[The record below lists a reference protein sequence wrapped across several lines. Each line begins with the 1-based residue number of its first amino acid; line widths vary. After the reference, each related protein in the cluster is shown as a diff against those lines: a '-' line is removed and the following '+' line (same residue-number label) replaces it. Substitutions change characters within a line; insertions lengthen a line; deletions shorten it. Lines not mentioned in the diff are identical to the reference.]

1 MKLGTINKL
10 LAVVAVIGLGVLLLP
25 RMPQNKQISGLLS
38 EVAKPEH
45 QSTKLSNNWNAA
57 THYAPDENLE
67 GIDIGVLDHAKD
79 RVDVAMYSFTDRP
92 IERELKTLAKHK
104 VQIRLYRD
112 QEQYREEKQR
122 SQERGEVCATD
133 ELAEMENVHVKLKT
147 GEDLMHEKDFGIDGH
162 LLRSGSANW
171 SIGGLRRQDNV
182 ALYTQAPTDVAR
194 FEKKFE
200 EMWSRSDNVELK

>member
-38 EVAKPEH
+38 EVVKPEH

-67 GIDIGVLDHAKD
+67 GIDIGVLDHAKNH
-79 RVDVAMYSFTDRP
+79 VDVAMYSFTDRP
-92 IERELKTLAKHK
+92 IERELKTLAKHR

-122 SQERGEVCATD
+122 AQDRGEICATD
-133 ELAEMENVHVKLKT
+133 ELAEMENVHVKIKAS
-147 GEDLMHEKDFGIDGH
+147 EDLMHEKDFGVDGF
-162 LLRSGSANW
+162 LLRTGSANW

-182 ALYTQAPTDVAR
+182 AIYTQAPPDVAR

>member
-1 MKLGTINKL
+1 MKLGAINKL
-10 LAVVAVIGLGVLLLP
+10 LAVVAVVGLGVLLLP
-25 RMPQNKQISGLLS
+25 RMPQNKQIAGLLS
-38 EVAKPEH
+38 EVVKPEH
-45 QSTKLSNNWNAA
+45 PSLKLANNWAAA

-67 GIDIGVLDHAKD
+67 GIDIGVLDHATS

-92 IERELKTLAKHK
+92 IERELETLAKHR

-122 SQERGEVCATD
+122 ALERGETCVTD
-133 ELAEMENVHVKLKT
+133 ELAAMENVQVKIKS
-147 GEDLMHEKDFGIDGH
+147 GEDLMHETEFAVDGD

-182 ALYTQAPTDVAR
+182 AIYTQVPTDVAR
-194 FEKKFE
+194 FKKKFD
-200 EMWSRSDNVELK
+200 EMWARSDNVELK

>member
-10 LAVVAVIGLGVLLLP
+10 LAVVAVVGMGVLLLP

-38 EVAKPEH
+38 AVTKPEH
-45 QSTKLSNNWNAA
+45 QSTKLSSNWEAA

-67 GIDIGVLDHAKD
+67 GIDIGVLDHAKS
-79 RVDVAMYSFTDRP
+79 RVDVAMNSFTDRP
-92 IERELKTLAKHK
+92 IERELKTLAKHR

-122 SQERGEVCATD
+122 AQERGEICVTD
-133 ELAEMENVHVKLKT
+133 ELAEIENIQVKIKT
-147 GEDLMHEKDFGIDGH
+147 GEDLMHETDFGVDGY

-182 ALYTQAPTDVAR
+182 AIYTQAPTDVAR

>member
-67 GIDIGVLDHAKD
+67 GIDIGVLDHAKN

-92 IERELKTLAKHK
+92 IERELKTLAKHR

-122 SQERGEVCATD
+122 AQERGEICATD
-133 ELAEMENVHVKLKT
+133 ELAEMENVHVKIKAS
-147 GEDLMHEKDFGIDGH
+147 EDLMHEKDFDVDGY

-171 SIGGLRRQDNV
+171 SIGGLRRQDNI
-182 ALYTQAPTDVAR
+182 AIYTEAPTDVSR
-194 FEKKFE
+194 FEEKFE
-200 EMWSRSDNVELK
+200 EMWSRSDNIELK

>member
-1 MKLGTINKL
+1 
-10 LAVVAVIGLGVLLLP
+10 
-25 RMPQNKQISGLLS
+25 MPQNKQISGLLS

-92 IERELKTLAKHK
+92 IEHELKTLAKHK

-112 QEQYREEKQR
+112 QEQYREEKKR

-133 ELAEMENVHVKLKT
+133 ELAEMENVHVKIKT
-147 GEDLMHEKDFGIDGH
+147 GEDLMHEKDFGIDGY
-162 LLRSGSANW
+162 LLR
-171 SIGGLRRQDNV
+171 
-182 ALYTQAPTDVAR
+182 
-194 FEKKFE
+194 
-200 EMWSRSDNVELK
+200 

>member
-92 IERELKTLAKHK
+92 IERELETLAKHR

-122 SQERGEVCATD
+122 AQERGETCVTD
-133 ELAEMENVHVKLKT
+133 
-147 GEDLMHEKDFGIDGH
+147 
-162 LLRSGSANW
+162 
-171 SIGGLRRQDNV
+171 
-182 ALYTQAPTDVAR
+182 
-194 FEKKFE
+194 
-200 EMWSRSDNVELK
+200 

>member
-1 MKLGTINKL
+1 M
-10 LAVVAVIGLGVLLLP
+10 
-25 RMPQNKQISGLLS
+25 
-38 EVAKPEH
+38 
-45 QSTKLSNNWNAA
+45 A

-67 GIDIGVLDHAKD
+67 GIDIGVLDHAKG

-92 IERELKTLAKHK
+92 IERELETLAKHR

-122 SQERGEVCATD
+122 AEERGEICITD
-133 ELAEMENVHVKLKT
+133 ELAAIENVHVKIKT
-147 GEDLMHEKDFGIDGH
+147 GEDLMHEKDFDVDGY

-182 ALYTQAPTDVAR
+182 AIYTQAPTDVAR

-200 EMWSRSDNVELK
+200 EMWSRSGNVELK

>member
-10 LAVVAVIGLGVLLLP
+10 LTVVAVVGLGFLLLP

-38 EVAKPEH
+38 EVVKPEH
-45 QSTKLSNNWNAA
+45 PSLKVANNWVAA

-67 GIDIGVLDHAKD
+67 GIDIGVLDHARC

-92 IERELKTLAKHK
+92 IERELETLAKHR

-122 SQERGEVCATD
+122 AQERGETCVTD
-133 ELAEMENVHVKLKT
+133 ELAAMENVQVKIKS
-147 GEDLMHEKDFGIDGH
+147 GEDLMHEKDFAVDGD

-182 ALYTQAPTDVAR
+182 AIYTQAPTDVAR
-194 FEKKFE
+194 FKKKFD
-200 EMWSRSDNVELK
+200 EMWARSDNVELK

>member
-1 MKLGTINKL
+1 M
-10 LAVVAVIGLGVLLLP
+10 LP
-25 RMPQNKQISGLLS
+25 RMPQNKQISVFD

-45 QSTKLSNNWNAA
+45 QSTKLSNNWIAA

-112 QEQYREEKQR
+112 QEQYREEKLR
-122 SQERGEVCATD
+122 AQERGEVRNRRT
-133 ELAEMENVHVKLKT
+133 
-147 GEDLMHEKDFGIDGH
+147 
-162 LLRSGSANW
+162 RR
-171 SIGGLRRQDNV
+171 IGKRARQN
-182 ALYTQAPTDVAR
+182 
-194 FEKKFE
+194 
-200 EMWSRSDNVELK
+200 